1 MAKPASRWHELDPQ
15 LYLPMSRIRAG
26 LQALPV
32 RALLD
37 RARTHPHYPH
47 LVNLGLIGA
56 IVAADWITPAGI
68 AVGILLIVPIILSAM
83 QDDRPIAIGLT
94 AVVAAAGYVVAVIYG
109 IGAEVPMPFWLSNRI
124 MVVLGIVVTTAVAL
138 LVQRTRVQALQGR
151 DSALAEKDLNRLLMS
166 LLAHD
171 LRSPLTVA
179 SQGFKYVED
188 ALADGRPIDKLL
200 LGDVRAR
207 LRRSLRA
214 IDIVLSLARAEL
226 PRESTTPTGHSQH
239 PVRIDRELRAEIE
252 SFEDEAAAR
261 GKAWTGILYP
271 YDKTVEGQ
279 PRMADSL
286 VLRQVIAILTDNAV
300 RHAVPGPVRVSAE
313 LMARS
318 LVVRVEDSGPGL
330 SAHRAQGS
338 TSSGGMGLG
347 LELCRTLVTR
357 AGGTLDVE
365 QDGPDGTCFRL
376 QLPARIPQQSEAAA
390 GPAPVLGARA
400 GRPPVASY

>member
-32 RALLD
+32 GALLD

-94 AVVAAAGYVVAVIYG
+94 AVVAAAGYVVAAIYG

-239 PVRIDRELRAEIE
+239 PVRIDHELRAEIE

-261 GKAWTGILYP
+261 GKVLQTDLAA
-271 YDKTVEGQ
+271 VEGQ
-279 PRMADSL
+279 PRLVDSL

-300 RHAVPGPVRVSAE
+300 RHAVPGPVRVSVE

-338 TSSGGMGLG
+338 TSSSGMGLG